1 VRHAAAAAADADS
14 AAAAAADVVDSTVI
28 EADAVIVTE

>member
-1 VRHAAAAAADADS
+1 VEAEAADADS
-14 AAAAAADVVDSTVI
+14 EAVEAADVVDSTVT